1 MSQPRRQFLRLF
13 GAAATLLALG
23 QSRLVAAASEKGM
36 ADMDYSAFARRVG
49 TGFKLARDGNPALE
63 LSLVK
68 VVSLQ
73 STKGYPDA
81 RRARAECFT
90 LVLQSARR
98 SALPEGIYDFSAAD
112 GTRFQ
117 AFMSP
122 IRGDG
127 LSYQV
132 VFNRA

>member
-23 QSRLVAAASEKGM
+23 KSGFAAAAS
-36 ADMDYSAFARRVG
+36 ASRPDDMDSSSFARLVG
-49 TGFKLARDGNPALE
+49 KDFKVAHDGLPSSE
-63 LSLVK
+63 LNLVK
-68 VVSLQ
+68 VVPLQ

-81 RRARAECFT
+81 RRARAACFT
-90 LVLQSARR
+90 LVFRSGQP
-98 SALPEGIYDFSAAD
+98 SALPEGVYDFSA
-112 GTRFQ
+112 GGSHFQ
-117 AFMSP
+117 AYMSP

-132 VFNRA
+132 VFNRT